1 MTVLREWWRRFFL
14 HAEFGVAIGG
24 AAAFVV
30 WAERF
35 GGTAG
40 IDLVLQ
46 NNRGALYGTLASIFG
61 SLLGFAVTA
70 TSIVL
75 GFSSSPSL
83 RIVRE
88 SVHYP
93 TLWRVFLAT
102 IRTLGFATV
111 VSLVGL
117 VFDRDDAPW
126 HWVLYFVVLA
136 FSLSCLRIARSVWV
150 LERVIGLVTKAQRGA
165 EH

>member
-1 MTVLREWWRRFFL
+1 MTVLPQWWRRCFL
-14 HAEFGVAIGG
+14 HAEFVVASGG

-35 GGTAG
+35 SGTVG

-75 GFSSSPSL
+75 GFSSSSSL

-88 SVHYP
+88 SVHYA

-136 FSLSCLRIARSVWV
+136 FLLSCLRIARSVWV

>member
-1 MTVLREWWRRFFL
+1 M
-14 HAEFGVAIGG
+14 
-24 AAAFVV
+24 
-30 WAERF
+30 
-35 GGTAG
+35 
-40 IDLVLQ
+40 
-46 NNRGALYGTLASIFG
+46 
-61 SLLGFAVTA
+61 
-70 TSIVL
+70 
-75 GFSSSPSL
+75 
-83 RIVRE
+83 RE
-88 SVHYP
+88 SVHYA

-136 FSLSCLRIARSVWV
+136 FLLSCLRIARSVWV
-150 LERVIGLVTKAQRGA
+150 LERVIGLVTKAQRRA